1 VGTDPTDHIFHV
13 ATVTDWE
20 AAKAVGEYRM
30 STLGRT
36 LEQEGFLHASH
47 AGQWRAVHD
56 AFYAGLDE
64 PLVLLEIDPG
74 LLGVPVVE
82 EAPPGTDELFPHI
95 YGPLPVAAVVAVSPL

>member
-1 VGTDPTDHIFHV
+1 VGADPPERIFHI
-13 ATVTDWE
+13 ATVADWE
-20 AAKAVGEYRM
+20 AAQVVGDYRV
-30 STLGRT
+30 STLGRS

-47 AGQWRAVHD
+47 ADQWQAVYD

-82 EAPPGTDELFPHI
+82 EAPPGTDKVFPHI
-95 YGPLPVAAVVAVSPL
+95 YGPLPVGAVVGTRAL

>member
-1 VGTDPTDHIFHV
+1 VGTEPPERICHIAKV
-13 ATVTDWE
+13 ADWE
-20 AAKAVGEYRM
+20 TAQAAGEYRV

-36 LEQEGFLHASH
+36 LEQEGFLHASR
-47 AGQWRAVHD
+47 AGQWQAVYD
-56 AFYAGLDE
+56 AFYAGVDE
-64 PLVLLEIDPG
+64 PLVLLEIDSG

>member
-1 VGTDPTDHIFHV
+1 VGTEPPERIFHIAKV
-13 ATVTDWE
+13 ADWE
-20 AAKAVGEYRM
+20 TAQAAGEYRV

-36 LEQEGFLHASH
+36 LEQEGFLHASR
-47 AGQWRAVHD
+47 AGQWQAVYD
-56 AFYAGLDE
+56 AFYAGVDE
-64 PLVLLEIDPG
+64 PLVLLEIDSG